1 MSNPNEANDEQSTP
15 LEDDAIEPEEIE
27 TSTQD
32 DTDLEDD
39 DLAVL
44 RSSDEVV
51 ASASAMAAV
60 TQGEDFMLWNIEGLY
75 DEATDRPYKSRYL
88 KQNPPVLHIE
98 NQRDGETFF
107 ADFVL
112 TREYTRT
119 LAQGLRT
126 THRAYSGVTDQSLF
140 TVEGIK
146 ARLEEFTTWV
156 KDHWV
161 GVSIAGLVMLFIVV
175 FGFLL

>member
-1 MSNPNEANDEQSTP
+1 MSNPNEANSEQFES
-15 LEDDAIEPEEIE
+15 EDAVEPEELE
-27 TSTQD
+27 APSED
-32 DTDLEDD
+32 EENYEEDD

-44 RSSDEVV
+44 RSHDEVV

-112 TREYTRT
+112 TRKYTQT
-119 LAQGLRT
+119 LAQGLKT
-126 THRAYSGVTDQSLF
+126 ANRAYSGVTDQSLF
-140 TVEGIK
+140 TAEGFK
-146 ARLEEFTTWV
+146 ARLEEFVTWA

-161 GVSIAGLVMLFIVV
+161 GVSIAGLVLLFIVV